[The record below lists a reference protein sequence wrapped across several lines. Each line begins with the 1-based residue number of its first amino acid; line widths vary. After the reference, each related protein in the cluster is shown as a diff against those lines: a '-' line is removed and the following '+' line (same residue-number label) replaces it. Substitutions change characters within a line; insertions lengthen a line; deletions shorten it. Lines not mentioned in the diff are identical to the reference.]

1 MQVSQPQ
8 AAAADRDDVNDIF
21 ISLLSSSSKSLL
33 FIWGQKAND
42 RQEAK
47 EQSLIK
53 KSESQL

>member
-21 ISLLSSSSKSLL
+21 ISLLSSSKSLL
-33 FIWGQKAND
+33 FIWGQEAND